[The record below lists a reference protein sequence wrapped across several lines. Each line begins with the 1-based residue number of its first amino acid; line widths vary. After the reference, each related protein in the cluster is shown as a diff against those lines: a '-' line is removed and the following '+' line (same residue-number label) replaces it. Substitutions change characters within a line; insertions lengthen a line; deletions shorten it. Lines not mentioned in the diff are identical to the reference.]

1 MQLKTHSALTVFVT
15 VVAAI
20 SFASVTLVGQ
30 APSTSAGSW
39 KAPRTA
45 DGRPDLSGIW
55 EHNAATPIER
65 PDELNGRTMLTDDE
79 LAQMTAT
86 AAKLFGGDGDAAF
99 GDAIY
104 VATLRNVLGAQKGFS
119 SRDAATGDYNSFWIT
134 GRWFEKRTSLI
145 TDPPTGKIP
154 ALTPQAQARRAASAE
169 RRKLHAYD
177 GPEDVPLGERCV
189 TGGVPMLG
197 AGYNNYY
204 QIVQTPATVAINMEM
219 RHDTRMVQVSNRPH
233 LPKGIQLWLGDPVGR
248 WEGDTF
254 IVDTTNF
261 RNDSPVSGGGA
272 SENLHL
278 IERFTRVAPETLKYE
293 VTLEDPTTWVKP
305 WTAVLYMKKTT
316 DPIFEYACHE
326 GNSSM
331 FGSLNGAR
339 VQEQKAREK
348 AKAAGTSSGAN

>member
-1 MQLKTHSALTVFVT
+1 VQVKTSPALSVFGAF
-15 VVAAI
+15 VAAATL
-20 SFASVTLVGQ
+20 ASATLAGQ
-30 APSTSAGSW
+30 APAEGSASW
-39 KAPRTA
+39 KAPRTP

-65 PDELNGRTMLTDDE
+65 PDELKDRALLTDE
-79 LAQMTAT
+79 EVGRMTST
-86 AAKLFGGDGDAAF
+86 AATLFGGDGDAAF

-104 VATLRNVLGAQKGFS
+104 LATLRNVLGAEKGFS

-154 ALTPQAQARRAASAE
+154 ELTPQAKVRRAAAAE

-177 GPEDVPLGERCV
+177 GPEDVPLSERCV

-204 QIVQTPATVAINMEM
+204 QIVQTPTTVAVSMEM
-219 RHDTRMVQVSNRPH
+219 RHDTRMIPVGSRPH
-233 LPKGIQLWLGDPVGR
+233 LPKSVQLWLGDPIGR
-248 WEGDTF
+248 WEGETF
-254 IVDTTNF
+254 VVDTTNF
-261 RNDSPVSGGGA
+261 RDDSPVSGGA
-272 SENLHL
+272 SASLHL
-278 IERFTRVAPETLKYE
+278 VERFTRVAPETLKYE
-293 VTLEDPTTWVKP
+293 VTLDDPATWVKP

-339 VQEQKAREK
+339 VQEKKAREK
-348 AKAAGTSSGAN
+348 KVRAAGTSSSGN